1 MKSRIFRH
9 ASIVASLLLLVA
21 VPAQASPIRFADVV
35 NIMGD
40 LERGGQ
46 TSQLRLRVT
55 QDPTA
60 PLTGQNRSS
69 GSSNTST
76 TPSTDGSVV
85 DASNALAATENS
97 NSNASLIAGTDLAAQ
112 TPQGNV
118 QVFDQDQVNG
128 TICDCGE
135 IPPVGGGF
143 PKWPF
148 LLLIPL
154 VCVTGICTH
163 HHKEPPPECPNC
175 PPCPNCPTPTPTPQ
189 IPEPTSLLLLGSG
202 ITALAAGVR
211 RRYAKMRATKEAQT
225 MLEV

>member
-1 MKSRIFRH
+1 MKSRVFRH
-9 ASIVASLLLLVA
+9 ASTVASLLLLVA
-21 VPAQASPIRFADVV
+21 IPTEASPIKFADVV
-35 NIMGD
+35 NVVGD
-40 LERGGQ
+40 LERSGQ
-46 TSQLRLRVT
+46 TSRLRLRVT
-55 QDPTA
+55 QDPTVPLNARSNSSQSSADA
-60 PLTGQNRSS
+60 P
-69 GSSNTST
+69 

-85 DASNALAATENS
+85 EAWNALAATENS
-97 NSNASLIAGTDLAAQ
+97 NSSLVAGTELAAQ

-135 IPPVGGGF
+135 IPAVGGGF

-163 HHKEPPPECPNC
+163 HDKECHDC
-175 PPCPNCPTPTPTPQ
+175 QPCPNCPTPTPTPN

-202 ITALAAGVR
+202 IAALAAGAR
-211 RRYAKMRATKEAQT
+211 RRYTKMRAAKDAST
-225 MLEV
+225 MLEVKR

>member
-21 VPAQASPIRFADVV
+21 VPTQASPIKFADVV
-35 NIMGD
+35 NVMGD
-40 LERGGQ
+40 LGKGGQ

-60 PLTGQNRSS
+60 PLNGQNRT
-69 GSSNTST
+69 SNTST
-76 TPSTDGSVV
+76 TPSTDGRVV

-97 NSNASLIAGTDLAAQ
+97 NSNSSLVAGTDLAPQ

-135 IPPVGGGF
+135 IPAVGGGF

-154 VCVTGICTH
+154 VCVTGVCTH
-163 HHKEPPPECPNC
+163 HHKVPPPECPTC
-175 PPCPNCPTPTPTPQ
+175 PTCPNCPTPTPTPNV
-189 IPEPTSLLLLGSG
+189 PEPASLLLLGSG
-202 ITALAAGVR
+202 ITALAAGAR
-211 RRYAKMRATKEAQT
+211 RRYMKMRAAKEAET
-225 MLEV
+225 MLEG